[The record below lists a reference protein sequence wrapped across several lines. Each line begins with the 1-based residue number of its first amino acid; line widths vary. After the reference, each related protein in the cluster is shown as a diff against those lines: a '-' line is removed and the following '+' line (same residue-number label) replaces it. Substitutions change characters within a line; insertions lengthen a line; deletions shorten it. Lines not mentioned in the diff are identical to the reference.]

1 MATLTKEVTLDD
13 RGAPLAIAWAE
24 PDYRAA
30 EHTGLTTKLLQGVEK
45 DLAEKLRGQMGDI
58 LRDSASQG
66 WHPSETARVLQSAY
80 GDALQSSLSRMLTI
94 SRTEQLDAYRGAQR
108 ATEMAN
114 AEVLKGWEWH
124 SVLGATSCRSCI
136 GMHGTVHD
144 LDERGPDDHPNGRCY
159 RVPITKSWRELGF
172 DIDDSHRDRTPDADR
187 WFSGLSQAEQR
198 DFLGARGFEAWQRGD
213 YPRTEWAREREN
225 PGWRRSFVPSTPP
238 RG

>member
-1 MATLTKEVTLDD
+1 MATLTKDVTLDD
-13 RGAPLAIAWAE
+13 QGAPLSIAWAE

-45 DLAEKLRGQMGDI
+45 DLAERLRGQMGDI

-114 AEVLKGWEWH
+114 SDVLKGWE
-124 SVLGATSCRSCI
+124 
-136 GMHGTVHD
+136 
-144 LDERGPDDHPNGRCY
+144 
-159 RVPITKSWRELGF
+159 
-172 DIDDSHRDRTPDADR
+172 
-187 WFSGLSQAEQR
+187 
-198 DFLGARGFEAWQRGD
+198 
-213 YPRTEWAREREN
+213 
-225 PGWRRSFVPSTPP
+225 
-238 RG
+238 